1 MSFTGAGTCVIDANQ
16 AGKGNYSAAPQVQQ
30 SLSIV
35 SSSPP
40 PTTPPGTGSQT
51 PTSPG
56 PVVCGTAVLTS
67 PYAAAPAGAVTVPA
81 GDDTAVIG
89 DNWLVTANTT
99 YWFAP
104 GTHTF
109 DGQYGQ
115 IDPQPGD
122 VFLGA
127 PGAIINGEGV
137 NQSAFASSPA
147 NVTIKYLTIENF
159 VAPEGQM
166 TVNHDGGANWT
177 IEYNT
182 IENNGGAGVGIGTGD
197 VVSNNCLTGNAE
209 YGFSSFGG
217 SSNVTLTNNEI
228 SFNDG
233 SGTAFGAYSP
243 ALGIAGGGKF
253 WVTNGATVTGN
264 YVHDNGA
271 VGIWADTD
279 NVGFNLS
286 NNYISHNFAEG
297 MEYEVSYNGNITG
310 NTFVD
315 NDWGWNAANYPS
327 YVGGFPGSALYI
339 SESGAD
345 SRVSSTYGATFSI
358 SGNTFTDNWG
368 GVVLYE
374 NSNRACGLSNDA
386 YCTLVDPSTY
396 TLASCKANLATATS
410 AGNPDYFDNCR
421 WKTQN
426 ISVANN
432 TFNFNP
438 ANIGANCTTANW
450 CGFNGLFS
458 EYGSDAPYQGWVV
471 PTNISNTQN
480 DHFSNNTY
488 NGPWSF
494 DGYSQGEQVTWAQW
508 TAGFNDTSGSGAHF
522 NAQDAGS
529 TLNP

>member
-1 MSFTGAGTCVIDANQ
+1 MNVRRKMMTFGNTTVLVIGLVIAGLGAGGLVIGFGIGSNGRSAP
-16 AGKGNYSAAPQVQQ
+16 ASAA
-30 SLSIV
+30 
-35 SSSPP
+35 
-40 PTTPPGTGSQT
+40 

-243 ALGIAGGGKF
+243 ALGIAGR
-253 WVTNGATVTGN
+253 W
-264 YVHDNGA
+264 
-271 VGIWADTD
+271 
-279 NVGFNLS
+279 
-286 NNYISHNFAEG
+286 
-297 MEYEVSYNGNITG
+297 EVLGHRRG
-310 NTFVD
+310 HGD
-315 NDWGWNAANYPS
+315 RQ
-327 YVGGFPGSALYI
+327 L
-339 SESGAD
+339 
-345 SRVSSTYGATFSI
+345 
-358 SGNTFTDNWG
+358 
-368 GVVLYE
+368 
-374 NSNRACGLSNDA
+374 
-386 YCTLVDPSTY
+386 
-396 TLASCKANLATATS
+396 
-410 AGNPDYFDNCR
+410 
-421 WKTQN
+421 
-426 ISVANN
+426 
-432 TFNFNP
+432 
-438 ANIGANCTTANW
+438 
-450 CGFNGLFS
+450 
-458 EYGSDAPYQGWVV
+458 
-471 PTNISNTQN
+471 
-480 DHFSNNTY
+480 
-488 NGPWSF
+488 GP
-494 DGYSQGEQVTWAQW
+494 
-508 TAGFNDTSGSGAHF
+508 
-522 NAQDAGS
+522 
-529 TLNP
+529 